1 MVGDEGWCRE
11 NNESI
16 KFILLV
22 IHPTTTHTSRDIMA
36 SSIVL
41 PGDTL
46 PDSLLPTSASKA
58 LKLGP
63 GLRHLPP
70 STIKATVAGTVTTDN
85 KKNAVWIEYNGGRVS
100 LDSMR
105 IQS

>member
-1 MVGDEGWCRE
+1 MKTMSRIKIYIAGDSS
-11 NNESI
+11 NNNNSHMSTMES
-16 KFILLV
+16 
-22 IHPTTTHTSRDIMA
+22 SM
-36 SSIVL
+36 VL

-46 PDSLLPTSASKA
+46 PDSLLPKSASKA

-100 LDSMR
+100 VSLLTDSDK
-105 IQS
+105 S